1 MNKKDIR
8 VIFMGTPEFSVPVL
22 KMLVEE
28 TYNVVAVIT
37 QPDRPVGRKK
47 VMTPPPVKVAAE
59 QLNIPVYQPNKI
71 SLPEEI
77 QLVQDLKP
85 DLIITAA
92 FGQLLPE
99 AILNIPRFKCVN
111 VHASLLPKLRGG
123 APIHYAIINGD
134 QEAGVTLMYMVKK
147 LDAGDMLA
155 KVSLP
160 IEENDTVGSLHDKL
174 SQAGTKLLKDTLPE
188 LLAGRIEAIAQDDH
202 LATFAPN
209 IKRADEW
216 IDWHKPGEVIYNQV
230 RGMNPWPV
238 AYTTLAG
245 QNVKIWETIKVQLS
259 TKHGVTPG
267 TIIEVKKDGIVV
279 ATGNDTAIIITALQL
294 AGKKRVTAQQF
305 LTNKID
311 YVGQQLGVID
321 EK

>member
-1 MNKKDIR
+1 
-8 VIFMGTPEFSVPVL
+8 MGTPEFSVPVL

-216 IDWHKPGEVIYNQV
+216 IDWHKSGEVIYNQV

-245 QNVKIWETIKVQLS
+245 QNVKIWETTKVQLS
-259 TKHGVTPG
+259 TKPGVAPG